1 MCRFYLEIRLS
12 PVGLP
17 GLLHIGFVRFAT
29 AFSVTD
35 IACKE
40 LQQRFSI

>member
-12 PVGLP
+12 HVDLP

-35 IACKE
+35 ILCKK
-40 LQQRFSI
+40 LPQRLSI